1 MEEINALDLSNI
13 IHEDLK
19 KYLQS
24 FHETVHSEEVGIVL
38 ESGDGIARIAGL
50 PSAMMNEMLVFPS
63 GIYGLVLNLEPEEII
78 AIVFGSHTMVK
89 EGDRVK
95 CSGHIMEVPVGKEL
109 LGRVVNSLGQ
119 PIDGNGPVET
129 KLCWPLEHAAPQVID
144 REPVSQPLQTGY
156 KIIDALVPIG
166 RGQRELIIGDRQTG
180 KTTLA
185 IDTIIN
191 QKDKNVICIYVAIG
205 QKSSDIV
212 QTVTMLKKSQ
222 ALGYTIIVDAPA
234 SDPGALQYIAPFSG
248 CAMGEYFMYNEK
260 KDVLII
266 FDDLTK
272 HSAAYRMLSLLL
284 RRPPGREAYPGD
296 IFYLHARLLERGAKL
311 NQQLGGGSLTCLPIV
326 ETQMGDISAY
336 IPTNI
341 ISITD
346 GQIFLESDLFQ
357 SGIKPAVN
365 VGISVSRVGG
375 KAQIKAMRDISGPL
389 RLGLAQY
396 REKESFTLISSEM
409 DDETQKQLNR
419 GAILTEILKQQKND
433 AYPIED
439 QIIVILAANLGCF
452 DDIPMLEIR
461 KIEKQF
467 IEAIRNQYPKVVE
480 DIKNGQKVSEENKN
494 KMREILTIL
503 KEKLGY

>member
-1 MEEINALDLSNI
+1 MDEINALDLSEI
-13 IHEDLK
+13 IHDDLK
-19 KYLQS
+19 KHIQS
-24 FHETVHSEEVGIVL
+24 FHESVHSEEVGIVL

-50 PSAMMNEMLVFPS
+50 PSAMMNEMLIFPS
-63 GIYGLVLNLEPEEII
+63 GIYGLVLNLEPEEIV

-109 LGRVVNSLGQ
+109 LGRVVNALGQ
-119 PIDGNGPVET
+119 PIDGLGPVDT
-129 KLCWPLEHAAPQVID
+129 KMCWPIEHTAPQVID
-144 REPVSQPLQTGY
+144 REPVTQPMQTGY

-191 QKDKNVICIYVAIG
+191 QKDKGVICIYVAIG

-212 QTVTMLKKSQ
+212 QTVNTLQKNQ

-234 SDPGALQYIAPFSG
+234 SDPGAMQYIAPFSG
-248 CAMGEYFMYNEK
+248 CSMGEYFMYNEK
-260 KDVLII
+260 KDVLVI

-272 HSAAYRMLSLLL
+272 HAAAYRMLSLLL

-296 IFYLHARLLERGAKL
+296 VFYLHARLLERGTKL
-311 NQQLGGGSLTCLPIV
+311 SQALGGGSLTCLPIV
-326 ETQMGDISAY
+326 ETQMADISAY
-336 IPTNI
+336 IPTNV

-346 GQIFLESDLFQ
+346 GQIFLENDLFQ

-365 VGISVSRVGG
+365 VGMSVSRVGG
-375 KAQIKAMRDISGPL
+375 KAQVKAMRDISGPL
-389 RLGLAQY
+389 RLALAQY

-433 AYPIED
+433 AYPIEN
-439 QIIVILAANLGCF
+439 QIIAILAANLGCF
-452 DDIPMLEIR
+452 DDIPIE
-461 KIEKQF
+461 KIKKTEKQF
-467 IEAIRNQYPKVVE
+467 IEAICTQYPRVAE
-480 DIKNGQKVSEENKN
+480 EIKGGKKVSEENKN
-494 KMREILTIL
+494 KMREILLVL
-503 KEKLGY
+503 KEKLGL